1 MLSTVLT
8 VFVASLLGSV
18 HCAFM
23 CGGLVSFTCGTSQRP
38 VVDQMGYHV
47 ARFCAY
53 TGLGAVAGYIGHTLN
68 QSAVVL
74 GVQNAAAWFAGVF
87 MLSWA
92 LWRLLPSLRF
102 KRRSDVV
109 MLNTKRTSSRSSTW
123 FAWLQGSPNGV
134 RGALLGLTTALL
146 PCGWLYAFLATA
158 TGQGSAWG
166 GAAVMAA
173 FALGSVPILL
183 GVGGIV
189 RKLSDKARQL
199 MPQLSAIVLLV
210 LGLTT
215 IVMRAPMP
223 AFARPAAE
231 HPAADRPAADQGAH
245 THHSCH

>member
-1 MLSTVLT
+1 MLGTALT

-38 VVDQMGYHV
+38 VVDQVGYHV
-47 ARFCAY
+47 MRFSAY

-68 QSAVVL
+68 QSAVVV
-74 GVQNAAAWFAGVF
+74 GVQNAAAWFAGLF
-87 MLSWA
+87 MVGWA
-92 LWRLLPSLRF
+92 VWRLLPSLRRT
-102 KRRSDVV
+102 RRSDVLT
-109 MLNTKRTSSRSSTW
+109 LNATRSASPWSTW
-123 FAWLQGSPNGV
+123 FAWLHRSPAGV

-158 TGQGSAWG
+158 TGQGSALG

-183 GVGGIV
+183 GVGGVV
-189 RKLSDKARQL
+189 RKLNDKARKFV
-199 MPQLSAIVLLV
+199 PQLSALVLLV

-215 IVMRAPMP
+215 IVLRAPMP
-223 AFARPAAE
+223 AFARA
-231 HPAADRPAADQGAH
+231 AADHSAH
-245 THHSCH
+245 TPSCH